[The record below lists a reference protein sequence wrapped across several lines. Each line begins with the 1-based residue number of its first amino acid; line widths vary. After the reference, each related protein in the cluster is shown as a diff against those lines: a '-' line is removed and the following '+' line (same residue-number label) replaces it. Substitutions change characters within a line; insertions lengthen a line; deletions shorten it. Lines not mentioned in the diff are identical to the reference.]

1 MAATRAVDWSDRAL
15 EDVENAYEYFLERS
29 PDYAARFLSAI
40 ERAADSLAELSDR
53 GRVVPELETSQL
65 RELIVEKH
73 RLVYDVTPVSV
84 RILRLIHGRQD
95 FKSSW
100 KSGSAA
106 RSAE

>member
-40 ERAADSLAELSDR
+40 ERAADSLAELSER
-53 GRVVPELETSQL
+53 GRVVPELEASQL
-65 RELIVEKH
+65 RELIIEKH
-73 RLVYDVTPVSV
+73 RLVYRVDSTRVV
-84 RILRLIHGRQD
+84 IARLIHGAQD

-100 KSGSAA
+100 
-106 RSAE
+106 RSLP